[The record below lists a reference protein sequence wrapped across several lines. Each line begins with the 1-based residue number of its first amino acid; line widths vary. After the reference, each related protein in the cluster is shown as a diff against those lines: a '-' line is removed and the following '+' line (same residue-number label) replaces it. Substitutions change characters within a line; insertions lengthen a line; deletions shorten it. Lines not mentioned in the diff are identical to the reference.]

1 MLPNFLII
9 GAMKAGTTSLHAYLA
24 DHPQVHMAPTKEL
37 HFFVESLN
45 WSRGVDWYERQFEG
59 AGDAIAVGEASPS
72 YSGATYYPGVPQ
84 RIAAVL
90 PDVRLVYVVR
100 HPVERMRS
108 MYLHQ
113 LAIGEE
119 RRPAVEA
126 FADDEPYLNT
136 SRYRWQLDRY
146 LEHFDR
152 DRLLVVTAEALR
164 DDRAATLHRV
174 FSFLGVEEDYR
185 PAGLDVERHRT
196 EHKRVPT
203 RAGAVVQRLPVPRT
217 LTRAA
222 PASLRRWVRSQTMRP
237 ITASPLAEIPADL
250 YAECCRRLRDD
261 VAGLRELLDEDF
273 DGWGLA

>member
-45 WSRGVDWYERQFEG
+45 WSRGVDWYERQFDG
-59 AGDAIAVGEASPS
+59 AGDATAVGEASPS

-84 RIAAVL
+84 RIARVL
-90 PDVRLVYVVR
+90 PDVRLLYLVR

-119 RRPAVEA
+119 QRPAAEA

-164 DDRAATLHRV
+164 ADRAATLAGV
-174 FSFLGVEEDYR
+174 LAFLGVEATHR
-185 PAGLDVERHRT
+185 PTGLDIERHRT
-196 EHKRVPT
+196 AQKRVPT
-203 RAGAVVQRLPVPRT
+203 RAGAVLQRWPLPPAVR
-217 LTRAA
+217 RAA
-222 PASLRRWVRSQTMRP
+222 PAALRRWVKTATMRP
-237 ITASPLAEIPADL
+237 IAASPLADIPDDL
-250 YAECCRRLRDD
+250 YADCCRRLRDD
-261 VAGLRELLDEDF
+261 VAGLRELLGEEF
-273 DGWGLA
+273 DGWGLV